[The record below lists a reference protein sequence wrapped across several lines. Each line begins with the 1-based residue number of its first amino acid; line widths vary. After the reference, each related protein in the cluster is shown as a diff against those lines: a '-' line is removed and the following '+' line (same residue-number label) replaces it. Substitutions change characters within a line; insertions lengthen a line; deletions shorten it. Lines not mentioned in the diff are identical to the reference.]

1 MQLGHFLPGTYKQ
14 FEISNQYI
22 QSFAKV
28 HQTTIFVGGIGNE
41 IRTYRTLSYTGH
53 ANGQGTGLCDER
65 ACAGVAFEGGAGSER
80 WELFDAETT
89 KSLFTLSVV
98 GHGGGGGGGSVGSE
112 EV

>member
-1 MQLGHFLPGTYKQ
+1 MQLGHFLPGTC
-14 FEISNQYI
+14 ISEYQISIRYI
-22 QSFAKV
+22 KICKGID
-28 HQTTIFVGGIGNE
+28 QTIIFVGGIGNG

-98 GHGGGGGGGSVGSE
+98 GHGGGVGGGSE

>member
-1 MQLGHFLPGTYKQ
+1 M
-14 FEISNQYI
+14 
-22 QSFAKV
+22 
-28 HQTTIFVGGIGNE
+28 GGIGNG

-98 GHGGGGGGGSVGSE
+98 GHGGGVGVGGSVGGGEE

>member
-1 MQLGHFLPGTYKQ
+1 M
-14 FEISNQYI
+14 
-22 QSFAKV
+22 
-28 HQTTIFVGGIGNE
+28 
-41 IRTYRTLSYTGH
+41 RTYRTLSYTGH
-53 ANGQGTGLCDER
+53 ANGQGTSLCDER

-98 GHGGGGGGGSVGSE
+98 GHGGGVGGGSGGGSVGGGEE